1 MATLEQLFDLRTLSA
16 LRNRVAAAG
25 WNEAKTIFLEDAAT
39 AHHAERIAWAVK
51 MLRDNGGGAEVEQI
65 FRALC
70 VMLQDTGES
79 STDAQ
84 IQTAVG
90 QVVNHFATAGV

>member
-1 MATLEQLFDLRTLSA
+1 MATLEELFDLRNSST

-25 WNEAKTIFLEDAAT
+25 WNEAKEIFLEVDT
-39 AHHAERIAWAVK
+39 TNHHAERIIWAVK
-51 MLRDNGGGAEVEQI
+51 MLRDNGVGSEVEQV
-65 FRALC
+65 FRAVC
-70 VMLQDTGES
+70 VLLQDAGES

-84 IQTAVG
+84 IQTAVR

>member
-1 MATLEQLFDLRTLSA
+1 MSTLEALFDLRTLSV

-25 WNEAKTIFLEDAAT
+25 WNEAKNIFLEDGAT
-39 AHHAERIAWAVK
+39 AHHTERITWAVK
-51 MLRDNGGGAEVEQI
+51 MLRDNGGGAEVEQV

-70 VMLQDTGES
+70 VMLQDTGKN
-79 STDAQ
+79 STDTE

>member
-1 MATLEQLFDLRTLSA
+1 MVTLDELFELRNSSA

-25 WNEAKTIFLEDAAT
+25 WNESKNIFLEDGAA
-39 AHHAERIAWAVK
+39 AHHADRVTWAVK
-51 MLRDNGGGAEVEQI
+51 MLRDSGEGAEVEQV
-65 FRALC
+65 FRAVC
-70 VMLQDTGES
+70 VLLQDTGET
-79 STDAQ
+79 STDIQ

>member
-1 MATLEQLFDLRTLSA
+1 MATLEQLFDLRNSSV

-25 WNEAKTIFLEDAAT
+25 WNEAKDIFLEVDTT
-39 AHHAERIAWAVK
+39 AHHTERIAWAVM
-51 MLRDNGGGAEVEQI
+51 MLRDNGGGSEIEQV

-70 VMLQDTGES
+70 VLLQDTGES

>member
-1 MATLEQLFDLRTLSA
+1 MATLDQLFN
-16 LRNRVAAAG
+16 LRNSSTLRNKVAAAG
-25 WNEAKTIFLEDAAT
+25 WNEAKDIFLEAPST
-39 AHHAERIAWAVK
+39 AHHAERLIWAVE
-51 MLRDNGGGAEVEQI
+51 MLRDSGDGAKVEQV
-65 FRALC
+65 FRAVC
-70 VMLQDTGES
+70 VLLQDSGET